1 MPLSN
6 TSFANSKRAYGF
18 GGLSLIKITTGA
30 EQTISQTPSRSSAIT
45 LADGVIVTGSR
56 IDVNNG
62 HTLYYKTITFSN
74 TIPSY
79 GGAQTASASNCG
91 GGTIDL
97 PLSAGQIASGR
108 QMSHAEDGTNSYTNQ
123 GTIYFKPFTL
133 LNYTTLSWGSQQES
147 PTVQNLGITT
157 IPGTTVT
164 DGSTVNICTGWRYDG
179 GGGSCGRL
187 SYGSINHRCYY
198 RSLTV
203 S

>member
-1 MPLSN
+1 MPLN
-6 TSFANSKRAYGF
+6 TTTWVSSIKACGF
-18 GGLSLIKITTGA
+18 GGQGLIKITTGG
-30 EQTISQTPSRSSAIT
+30 EQSISQTPTRSSAIT

-62 HTLYYKTITFSN
+62 HTLYYTTITFSN

-97 PLSAGQIASGR
+97 PLTAGQIASGR
-108 QMSHAEDGTNSYTNQ
+108 QISHAEDGTNSYTNN
-123 GTIYFKPFTL
+123 GTIYYKTFTL
-133 LNYTTLSWGSQQES
+133 LNFNTLTWGSQQES
-147 PTVQNLGITT
+147 PTVQNQGITT
-157 IPGTTVT
+157 IPGTSVT

-179 GGGSCGRL
+179 GGGACGRL

>member
-1 MPLSN
+1 MPLNS
-6 TSFANSKRAYGF
+6 TSWISSIKACGF
-18 GGLSLIKITTGA
+18 GGQGLIKITTGS
-30 EQTISQTPSRSSAIT
+30 EQSISQTPSRSSAIT

-62 HTLYYKTITFSN
+62 HTLYYKTIAFSN

-97 PLSAGQIASGR
+97 PLTAGQIASGR
-108 QMSHAEDGTNSYTNQ
+108 QISHAEDGTNSYSNN

-133 LNYTTLSWGSQQES
+133 SNFNTLTWGSQQES
-147 PTVQNLGITT
+147 PTVQNQGITT
-157 IPGTTVT
+157 IPGTSVT

-179 GGGSCGRL
+179 GGGACGRL

>member
-1 MPLSN
+1 MPLN
-6 TSFANSKRAYGF
+6 ITSWISSIKASGF
-18 GGLSLIKITTGA
+18 GGQGIVKITTGA
-30 EQTISQTPSRSSAIT
+30 EQTISQSPSRSSPIT
-45 LADGVIVTGSR
+45 LSDGNIITGSR

-62 HTLYYKTITFSN
+62 HTLYYKTITFSSS
-74 TIPSY
+74 IPSY
-79 GGAQTASASNCG
+79 GIQQTASASNCG

-97 PLSAGQIASGR
+97 PLSAGQIATGR
-108 QMSHAEDGTNSYTNQ
+108 QIAHAEDGTNSYGNN

-133 LNYTTLSWGSQQES
+133 LNFSTLSWGSQLES
-147 PTVQNLGITT
+147 PTVQNQGITT

-179 GGGSCGRL
+179 GGGSCGRV

>member
-1 MPLSN
+1 MPLN
-6 TSFANSKRAYGF
+6 TTTWVSSIKACGF
-18 GGLSLIKITTGA
+18 GGQGLIKITTGG
-30 EQTISQTPSRSSAIT
+30 EQSISQTPTRSSAIT

-97 PLSAGQIASGR
+97 PLTAGQIASGR
-108 QMSHAEDGTNSYTNQ
+108 QISHAEDGTNSYTNN
-123 GTIYFKPFTL
+123 GTIYYKTFTL
-133 LNYTTLSWGSQQES
+133 LNFNTLTWGSQQES
-147 PTVQNLGITT
+147 PTVQNQGITT
-157 IPGTTVT
+157 IPGTSVT

-179 GGGSCGRL
+179 GGGACGRL